1 MRPCHGGVW
10 YFELLSVRHSCFII
24 SGMKIFNIIFLLS
37 ISLLCNAE
45 YFENLKIK
53 RVVDGDIVHT
63 FYGDEIFK
71 IRLTEIDAPE
81 RDQPFGKAS
90 TEYLNG
96 LLKEGR
102 VDVDISGTDKYG
114 RKLGRLYWQGKDINR
129 EMVSAGYAWVYDK
142 YVTDISFYEDQ
153 DNAKQ
158 SKKGLWKDSASLAPW
173 EWRSLKK

>member
-1 MRPCHGGVW
+1 
-10 YFELLSVRHSCFII
+10 
-24 SGMKIFNIIFLLS
+24 MKFLNILFLLS
-37 ISLLCNAE
+37 LSLLCNAE
-45 YFENLKIK
+45 YFENLQIK
-53 RVVDGDIVHT
+53 RVVDGDTVHT

-90 TEYLNG
+90 TEHLKS

-129 EMVSAGYAWVYDK
+129 ELVFAGYAWVYDD
-142 YVTDISFYEDQ
+142 YVTDLSFYHDQ
-153 DNAKQ
+153 NRARYL
-158 SKKGLWKDSASLAPW
+158 KKGLWKEESPIAPW
-173 EWRSLKK
+173 NWRRLNR